1 MVMVLGSSSMVVARC
16 TAFSSLRN
24 TAVSPPLSWAHFH
37 LPRHQHYHQQHL
49 ATTTTMFATVV
60 DAIDDDDGVTSSL
73 LSSSLSPA
81 RRRRSFL
88 LRQAAL
94 VASAVM
100 TTTSTT
106 NSHGGFLP
114 IRPALAAVTTTPSSS
129 ISTAATATNN
139 KNPSSLIGH
148 VAPNFEL
155 PNTNGQLINLDALTS
170 SGTKWTVLYFYPAA
184 FTSGCTLE
192 ARKFQE
198 LSSQFTTL
206 NTRITGIS
214 VDDIST
220 NIEFCSSENL
230 DFYLLSDNN
239 GTVSKLYNTALSVPL
254 IGTFAN
260 RQTYILDPNKV
271 VRAIFTNVEGKIVQH
286 PQEVLD
292 KLIELQK

>member
-1 MVMVLGSSSMVVARC
+1 
-16 TAFSSLRN
+16 
-24 TAVSPPLSWAHFH
+24 
-37 LPRHQHYHQQHL
+37 
-49 ATTTTMFATVV
+49 
-60 DAIDDDDGVTSSL
+60 
-73 LSSSLSPA
+73 
-81 RRRRSFL
+81 
-88 LRQAAL
+88 L
-94 VASAVM
+94 VASAVV
-100 TTTSTT
+100 TSTT
-106 NSHGGFLP
+106 TNSLGGFLP
-114 IRPALAAVTTTPSSS
+114 IRPALAAAATTTSSSTSSS
-129 ISTAATATNN
+129 ISTSSTTTTANNN

-148 VAPNFEL
+148 IAPNFEL
-155 PNTNGQLINLDALTS
+155 PNTNGQLITLDALTS

-198 LSSQFTTL
+198 LSPQFTSL

-214 VDDIST
+214 VDNIST
-220 NIEFCSSENL
+220 NTEFCTSENL
-230 DFYLLSDNN
+230 DFYLLSDSN

>member
-1 MVMVLGSSSMVVARC
+1 
-16 TAFSSLRN
+16 
-24 TAVSPPLSWAHFH
+24 
-37 LPRHQHYHQQHL
+37 
-49 ATTTTMFATVV
+49 
-60 DAIDDDDGVTSSL
+60 
-73 LSSSLSPA
+73 
-81 RRRRSFL
+81 
-88 LRQAAL
+88 
-94 VASAVM
+94 M
-100 TTTSTT
+100 TTAST
-106 NSHGGFLP
+106 NSLDGLLP
-114 IRPALAAVTTTPSSS
+114 IRPALAAAATTTSSS
-129 ISTAATATNN
+129 SSSTTTANN

-148 VAPNFEL
+148 IAPNFEL
-155 PNTNGQLINLDALTS
+155 PNTNGQLITLDTLTS
-170 SGTKWTVLYFYPAA
+170 FGTKWTVLYFYPAA

-198 LSSQFTTL
+198 LTSQFTTL

-220 NIEFCSSENL
+220 NIEFCTSENL
-230 DFYLLSDNN
+230 DFYLLSDIH